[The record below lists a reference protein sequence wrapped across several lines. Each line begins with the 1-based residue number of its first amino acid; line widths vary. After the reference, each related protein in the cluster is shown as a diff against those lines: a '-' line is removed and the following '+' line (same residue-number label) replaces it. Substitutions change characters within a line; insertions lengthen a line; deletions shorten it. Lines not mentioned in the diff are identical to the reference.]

1 MATSEFII
9 PTIFKDPLT
18 KAVFTTRRGGVS
30 QAPYNELNLG
40 DHVKDDLKTVLKNR
54 EIVLK
59 ECGFKAIAWMNQTHS
74 TKVCKVALANA
85 DSKIDADAIVTTD
98 EGLGLAVM
106 TADCLPV
113 LLADEKNGVFAAVH
127 CGWRG
132 IYGNILTHAVN
143 MMKENG
149 AHKIKAALGPAIG
162 FDSFEIGTDLK
173 DKFLA
178 AGAPLSAFK
187 DISIKKT
194 GKALCSLTEL
204 ASFELN
210 GLGLDSKDIEIL
222 PFDTFKDPEKFF
234 SYRKNNITGRMAGII
249 GKLV

>member
-1 MATSEFII
+1 M
-9 PTIFKDPLT
+9 
-18 KAVFTTRRGGVS
+18 G
-30 QAPYNELNLG
+30 
-40 DHVKDDLKTVLKNR
+40 
-54 EIVLK
+54 
-59 ECGFKAIAWMNQTHS
+59 
-74 TKVCKVALANA
+74 
-85 DSKIDADAIVTTD
+85 
-98 EGLGLAVM
+98 
-106 TADCLPV
+106 
-113 LLADEKNGVFAAVH
+113 
-127 CGWRG
+127 
-132 IYGNILTHAVN
+132 
-143 MMKENG
+143 
-149 AHKIKAALGPAIG
+149 AIG

>member
-18 KAVFTTRRGGVS
+18 KAVFTTRRGGIS

-74 TKVCKVALANA
+74 TKVCKVNLADA
-85 DSKIDADAIVTTD
+85 SSKINADAIVTNAR
-98 EGLGLAVM
+98 GLGLAVM

-113 LLADEKNGVFAAVH
+113 LLADEKAGIFAAVH

-132 IYGNILTHAVN
+132 IYGHILTNTVN
-143 MMKENG
+143 IMKENG
-149 AHKIKAALGPAIG
+149 AKKIKAALGPAIG
-162 FDSFEIGTDLK
+162 FDSFEIGIDLK
-173 DKFLA
+173 EKFLA

-187 DISIKKT
+187 ETKTKKAD
-194 GKALCSLTEL
+194 KALCSLTEL
-204 ASFELN
+204 AAFELKA
-210 GLGLDSKDIEIL
+210 LGCESDDIETL
-222 PFDTFKDPEKFF
+222 SFDTFKNPENFF
-234 SYRKNNITGRMAGII
+234 SYRKNHITGRMAGII
-249 GKLV
+249 GQIG